1 MTASPGFS
9 RKLRETTRG
18 FSRKLRETDIESPFL
33 PLGHISPSGDL
44 DDALSAAALDLPGA
58 TALLRR
64 HRVVGLGL
72 ERLRSRPE
80 NEALPPETAEAA
92 EYRDRL
98 DSCLDRTRTEVRA
111 AVADVGIRAA
121 DIKGGSVLQLYSVR
135 SHRDVGD
142 VDVMVD
148 DADAAWRLAEVL
160 RSQGFR
166 WCDFELPWIKRDP
179 DDGRVYGQ
187 VQVANA
193 KLDVAVRVD
202 IHFGGYSLR
211 HCRRI
216 DLPLGRPGYSALDP
230 MENLPCLLG
239 NSAGDFLIRL
249 KDVNDMCLMLEA
261 YPRPAW
267 GTALDLVRRHHLSAF
282 WNRLLDVV
290 RRTSRLSDQASVLLE
305 SLVIPGLRPERTPLG
320 VYDHRRRSWVTAA
333 DAFAWGRERLGPGR
347 GIAVAIGAYR
357 YYRKRHELS
366 VGPCRHRNDARLLD
380 DLSNETCVRLVPV
393 DLLRTLSPADAGS
406 VDNIRAQ
413 EAQPIPGTVS
423 ITRVDRNPHSY
434 VIAAGE
440 VFAPTLDYGMCV
452 RQAAVSDAV
461 D

>member
-1 MTASPGFS
+1 MKP
-9 RKLRETTRG
+9 
-18 FSRKLRETDIESPFL
+18 DIESPFL

-44 DDALSAAALDLPGA
+44 GEALAAAALDMPGA

-72 ERLRSRPE
+72 ARLRSRPA
-80 NEALPPETAEAA
+80 NHGLPPDTAEAA

-98 DSCLDRTRTEVRA
+98 DACLDRTRAEVRA
-111 AVADVGIRAA
+111 AVAEGGVRAA
-121 DIKGGSVLQLYSVR
+121 DIKGGSVLQLYSIR

-142 VDVMVD
+142 VDLMMD
-148 DADAAWRLAEVL
+148 DADAAWRLAETL
-160 RSQGFR
+160 RSNGFG

-179 DDGRVYGQ
+179 TDGRVYGQ
-187 VQVANA
+187 VQLANG
-193 KLDVAVRVD
+193 KLDVPVRVD

-216 DLPLGRPGYSALDP
+216 DLPLGRPGYSVLDP

-249 KDVNDMCLMLEA
+249 KDVNDICLMLEA
-261 YPRPAW
+261 YGRPEW
-267 GTALDLVRRHHLSAF
+267 ETTLDLVRRHHLSAF

-290 RRTSRLSDQASVLLE
+290 RRTSRLSDRASAVAE
-305 SLVIPGLRPERTPLG
+305 SLVILGVRPERTPLG
-320 VYDHRRRSWVTAA
+320 VFDHRRRCWVTAT
-333 DAFAWGRERLGPGR
+333 DAFAWGRERHGPGR
-347 GIAVAIGAYR
+347 AIAVAFGAYR

-380 DLSNETCVRLVPV
+380 DLTSETCVRLVPV
-393 DLLRTLSPADAGS
+393 DLLRTLSPAGAKI
-406 VDNIRAQ
+406 VDNIRAE
-413 EAQPIPGTVS
+413 EAEPIPGTVS
-423 ITRVDRNPHSY
+423 IARVEREPHSY

-440 VFAPTLDYGMCV
+440 VFAPTLNYGMCV
-452 RQAAVSDAV
+452 RQAAVGDAV
-461 D
+461 H